1 MPHLEIIA
9 AWCRDGATERDIAKK
24 LGISLSTLN
33 KYKAEI
39 PEFSDTL
46 KRNRELADVQVEN
59 ALFRAATGY
68 EYEEVRTEYIENG
81 KQGQRGNIRNNDT
94 GTCRKVTRI
103 TKVVQG
109 DVTAQIFWLK
119 NRLPDKWRDRKELD
133 ANIADSLE
141 MQKFRETLD
150 SMTPED
156 KMKMLQNMELGNE

>member
-1 MPHLEIIA
+1 MKKGRKSKYEAQVMPHLEIIA

-24 LGISLSTLN
+24 LGISLSSLN
-33 KYKAEI
+33 KYKADF

-46 KRNRELADVQVEN
+46 KRNKELADVQVEN

-68 EYEEVRTEYIENG
+68 EYEEVKTEYIENG

-103 TKVVQG
+103 KKVVQG

-119 NRLPDKWRDRKELD
+119 NRKPREWRDKQEFDVKGFEGIKLIQEEKD
-133 ANIADSLE
+133 L
-141 MQKFRETLD
+141 
-150 SMTPED
+150 
-156 KMKMLQNMELGNE
+156 